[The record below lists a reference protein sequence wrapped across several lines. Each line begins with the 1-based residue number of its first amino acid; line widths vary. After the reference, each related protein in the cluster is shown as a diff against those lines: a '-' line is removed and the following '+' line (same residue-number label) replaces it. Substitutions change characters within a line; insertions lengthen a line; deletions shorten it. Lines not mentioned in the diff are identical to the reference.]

1 MVISFSSLKFRALP
15 AILCDTLLLP
25 QRLIGGLSCSRLG
38 TCPTVLPLATG
49 RLVGLSHT
57 LFHRNQ
63 SDLALNHQM
72 KTVLERAG
80 VASENLRLLSSRQQ
94 KPRLFPSYFA
104 LALGVLHRARQR
116 GTILRR
122 LAMVQKSCQR
132 SKSFQ
137 YPYSDYMGVYCV

>member
-1 MVISFSSLKFRALP
+1 MISFSSLRFRVLP

-49 RLVGLSHT
+49 RFAGLSRT

-63 SDLALNHQM
+63 SDLEPSHQM
-72 KTVLERAG
+72 KTVLERGG
-80 VASENLRLLSSRQQ
+80 VTSENLRLLSSRQQ
-94 KPRLFPSYFA
+94 KPRLFPSCFA

-116 GTILRR
+116 GTISLC
-122 LAMVQKSCQR
+122 LARVQKSCQR
-132 SKSFQ
+132 SKSFH
-137 YPYSDYMGVYCV
+137 YPYPDYMGVCCV

>member
-1 MVISFSSLKFRALP
+1 MVISFSSLKCRAWP

-25 QRLIGGLSCSRLG
+25 QRLISGLSCSRLG

-49 RLVGLSHT
+49 RLVGLARI
-57 LFHRNQ
+57 LFHRNRL
-63 SDLALNHQM
+63 DLVLNHQM
-72 KTVLERAG
+72 KTVLEPAG
-80 VASENLRLLSSRQQ
+80 VTSENLRLLSSRQP

-104 LALGVLHRARQR
+104 LALGGLHRERQR
-116 GTILRR
+116 GTISLC

-132 SKSFQ
+132 SKSFH